1 MLADDFGVD
10 IPHAATLKSRE
21 LSVEK
26 RHNRQNVPISA
37 ELGQGSFVLNWGC
50 SVGYNY
56 WSTLPITPMSSFIVL
71 IVSHSLSVL
80 VMVLSLRGVNSSFES
95 AHVVTNDGPASL
107 HSVVYGIPWKGV
119 HALPSGERSS
129 PKQDEADVH
138 ESPSPI
144 DKADEEYELQSD
156 FIRRVNKHP
165 TLSHLG
171 NEKRLF
177 SLLTAYDTT
186 PPPKQHCS
194 SMQGTHSFYP

>member
-1 MLADDFGVD
+1 
-10 IPHAATLKSRE
+10 
-21 LSVEK
+21 
-26 RHNRQNVPISA
+26 
-37 ELGQGSFVLNWGC
+37 
-50 SVGYNY
+50 
-56 WSTLPITPMSSFIVL
+56 MSSFIVL

-95 AHVVTNDGPASL
+95 ALVVTNDGPASL
-107 HSVVYGIPWKGV
+107 HGVVYGAPWKGV

-129 PKQDEADVH
+129 PKQDEADAR
-138 ESPSPI
+138 ESPSPM

>member
-10 IPHAATLKSRE
+10 IPHATTLKSRE

-26 RHNRQNVPISA
+26 GHNRQNVPISA
-37 ELGQGSFVLNWGC
+37 ELGHGSFVLNWGF
-50 SVGYNY
+50 SVGYNH

-80 VMVLSLRGVNSSFES
+80 VMALSLRGVNSSFES

-156 FIRRVNKHP
+156 FIRRVNKPP
-165 TLSHLG
+165 TLSYLG
-171 NEKRLF
+171 NEKKLF
-177 SLLTAYDTT
+177 SLLTAYDNT

>member
-1 MLADDFGVD
+1 M
-10 IPHAATLKSRE
+10 
-21 LSVEK
+21 
-26 RHNRQNVPISA
+26 
-37 ELGQGSFVLNWGC
+37 
-50 SVGYNY
+50 
-56 WSTLPITPMSSFIVL
+56 
-71 IVSHSLSVL
+71 
-80 VMVLSLRGVNSSFES
+80 
-95 AHVVTNDGPASL
+95 
-107 HSVVYGIPWKGV
+107 

-129 PKQDEADVH
+129 PKQDEADVY

-171 NEKRLF
+171 NEKKLF
-177 SLLTAYDTT
+177 SLLTAYDNT